1 MDPSLSA
8 SLEAMKEIPCV
19 SNEALNV
26 TVKANENSIIL
37 VLR

>member
-8 SLEAMKEIPCV
+8 SLEAMKEISCV
-19 SNEALNV
+19 SKEALNV
-26 TVKANENSIIL
+26 MVKANEKSIIL